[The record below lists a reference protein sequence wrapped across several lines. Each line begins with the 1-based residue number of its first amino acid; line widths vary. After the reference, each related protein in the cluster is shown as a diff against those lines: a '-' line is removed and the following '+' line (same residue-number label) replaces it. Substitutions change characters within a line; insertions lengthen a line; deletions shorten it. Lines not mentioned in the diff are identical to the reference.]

1 MTSPENENEPEMSD
15 SWVKKRKEKKKLYT
29 VVHSSYAITYRSMN
43 NFPGY

>member
-15 SWVKKRKEKKKLYT
+15 SWVKKEKIKKLYT

-43 NFPGY
+43 NFPCY